1 MLKDMNILCMYKDVV
16 IRKIKKI
23 ILFLF
28 MTMIHEHLVFQSI
41 CPPVHPFFVPLIDF
55 VVLVSE
61 MIFGYM

>member
-1 MLKDMNILCMYKDVV
+1 MLKGHEHFMYKGFV
-16 IRKIKKI
+16 IRKIKI
-23 ILFLF
+23 IPFLF